1 MSMEDLIRVEK
12 VFTPAV
18 RPRFN
23 ADAITLAVRALTDDA
38 TAAREAKT
46 AKLRTARLQYEAA
59 EKAQK
64 AAEPK
69 KPAKKPAAK
78 RKPAAS

>member
-1 MSMEDLIRVEK
+1 MSMEDLIRGEK
-12 VFTPAV
+12 AFTPAA

-23 ADAITLAVRALTDDA
+23 ADAITVAVRAMTDEQ

-46 AKLRTARLQYEAA
+46 AKLRAARLQYEAS
-59 EKAQK
+59 EKARQ

-69 KPAKKPAAK
+69 KPAKKATKRAPAAG
-78 RKPAAS
+78 

>member
-1 MSMEDLIRVEK
+1 MSMEDLIRGEK
-12 VFTPAV
+12 VFTPAA

-23 ADAITLAVRALTDDA
+23 ADAITIAVRALTDDA

-69 KPAKKPAAK
+69 KPAKKAAK
-78 RKPAAS
+78 AKPSAS

>member
-1 MSMEDLIRVEK
+1 MSMEDLIRTEK
-12 VFTPAV
+12 VFTPAP

-23 ADAITLAVRALTDDA
+23 ADAVTVAVRAMTDEE

-46 AKLRTARLQYEAA
+46 ARLRAARLQYEAT
-59 EKAQK
+59 EKARL

-69 KPAKKPAAK
+69 KPAKKAAK
-78 RKPAAS
+78 RASAPA